1 MSEKSEI
8 NGGPYQYDDY
18 GTVDK
23 TRIIDQDELVSLI
36 DFFTHYRSILLV
48 NGCVD
53 LVSGDNR
60 KSL

>member
-1 MSEKSEI
+1 MDGKLWKMSEKSEI

-36 DFFTHYRSILLV
+36 DFFYLLY
-48 NGCVD
+48 C
-53 LVSGDNR
+53 
-60 KSL
+60 

>member
-1 MSEKSEI
+1 MLADVDKLFIHKMSEKSEI

-36 DFFTHYRSILLV
+36 DFFTHYIV
-48 NGCVD
+48 N
-53 LVSGDNR
+53 
-60 KSL
+60 

>member
-1 MSEKSEI
+1 MDGKLWKMSEKSEI

-36 DFFTHYRSILLV
+36 DFFTHYIV
-48 NGCVD
+48 N
-53 LVSGDNR
+53 
-60 KSL
+60 